1 MLAEQ
6 MNLERN
12 KLKSTV
18 MIAKKVAIGSSSAN
32 GSSGQQSI
40 TELRIFRSITEI
52 GNSEE
57 AMK

>member
-1 MLAEQ
+1 

-12 KLKSTV
+12 KLKDIV

-32 GSSGQQSI
+32 RSSGQQSI
-40 TELRIFRSITEI
+40 TELRICRSITEI